1 MATPPSSSSPHDAP
15 EPPAHG
21 SPHGWPAAAGQAVRH
36 AQRPSGAYARFMRP
50 LARRFRWGRSGYL
63 VAGEELL
70 VPHGPVARLW
80 RLLIGRPL
88 ATTHEVHERLSK
100 TQALAILSADALS
113 SVAYGPEEIMKVLI
127 LAGPEALSLTWL
139 IAAAIT
145 LLLAVLVLSYQQT
158 IQAYPAGGGSYT
170 VASDNLGTLA
180 GLVAAA
186 ALLIDYTLTVA
197 VSVAAGIAGL
207 TSAFPA
213 AYSQRLPLMVLA
225 VLLLMLA
232 NLRGV
237 RQSGMLFT
245 APTYAFLAGV
255 LAVIGLGGIQLA
267 TGGRPAYVPPVPPP
281 VPTHPLTLFLLLSAF
296 AQGCSALTGVEAIS
310 NGVPVFRPPEAQNAR
325 RTLVAMGVL
334 LGTMVLGISY
344 LGSTIGVVPDPT
356 ERETVL
362 SQIAR
367 ALFGP
372 TWVYYGLQV
381 ATLLILVLAA
391 NTSFADFP
399 RLASVL
405 ARDGFAPRYFQRRGD
420 RLVFSTGIVVL
431 ASLASGL
438 LVLFQGSIDRL
449 IPLYALGVFTAFTLS
464 QAGMVQHWRKH
475 RGRGWPLRAAING
488 LGAAT
493 TGVVVG
499 VIASTK
505 LAHGAWL
512 VVVLV
517 PALVLGMLGIRR
529 HYTALARELAAAP
542 GEQLLPARL
551 PPVVVVPVGRLDRP
565 TLAALSFARSISPE
579 VTAVHVADSREEAA
593 AFRAQWDA
601 FGLDTPLVIIESPYR
616 RLVEP
621 LLAYI
626 DAVDR
631 QDRRRPITVVLPE
644 FVPRHWWEYLLHNL
658 TAWRLKLRLF
668 ARPDTIVVDV
678 PYHVG
683 VGFEGAAGGRPTRS
697 RRAAGETR

>member
-1 MATPPSSSSPHDAP
+1 MP
-15 EPPAHG
+15 
-21 SPHGWPAAAGQAVRH
+21 
-36 AQRPSGAYARFMRP
+36 P
-50 LARRFRWGRSGYL
+50 LARRFRRVRPGYL
-63 VAGEELL
+63 VAREELL
-70 VPHGPVARLW
+70 APRGPLARLW

-88 ATTHEVHERLSK
+88 ATTHEVHERLSNP
-100 TQALAILSADALS
+100 QALAILAADALS

-127 LAGPEALSLTWL
+127 LAGPEALRLTPL
-139 IAAAIT
+139 IAVSIT
-145 LLLAVLVLSYQQT
+145 LLLAILVLSYRQT
-158 IQAYPAGGGSYT
+158 IQAYPSGGGSYT

-207 TSAFPA
+207 TSALPA
-213 AYSQRLPLMVLA
+213 AYPYRLPLMVLA
-225 VLLLMLA
+225 VLLIMLG

-245 APTYAFLAGV
+245 APTYAFLVGV
-255 LAVIGLGGIQLA
+255 LAVIAWGGIQLA
-267 TGGRPAYVPPVPPP
+267 TTGLPAYAPGSPPP
-281 VPTHPLTLFLLLSAF
+281 EPTRPFTLFLLLSAF

-310 NGVPVFRPPEAQNAR
+310 NGVRVFRPPEAQNAQ

-334 LGTMVLGISY
+334 LGTMVLGISF
-344 LGSTIGVVPDPT
+344 LGSAIGVVPDPT
-356 ERETVL
+356 EQETVL
-362 SQIAR
+362 SRIAR
-367 ALFGP
+367 TLVGP
-372 TWVYYGLQV
+372 TWLYYGLQL
-381 ATLLILVLAA
+381 ATLSILVLAA

-399 RLASVL
+399 RLASIL
-405 ARDGFAPRYFQRRGD
+405 ARDGFMPHYFQRRGD

-431 ASLASGL
+431 AGVAIGL
-438 LVLFQGSIDRL
+438 LVLFEGSIDRL

-475 RGRGWPLRAAING
+475 RGRRWQLRAAING

-493 TGVVVG
+493 TLVVVV

-505 LAHGAWL
+505 LAHGAWT
-512 VVVLV
+512 VVVLI

-529 HYTALARELAAAP
+529 HYTTLARALAAAP
-542 GEQLLPARL
+542 GEQVLPVDL
-551 PPVVVVPVGRLDRP
+551 PPAVVVPVGRLDRP
-565 TLAALSFARSISPE
+565 TLAALNFARSISPE

-593 AFRAQWDA
+593 AFRAQWHA
-601 FGLDTPLVIIESPYR
+601 FGLDIPLVIIESPYR

-631 QDRRRPITVVLPE
+631 QDPRRPITVVLPE

-668 ARPDTIVVDV
+668 FRPDTIVVDV

-683 VGFEGAAGGRPTRS
+683 IGFEGASGAPRPGGAS
-697 RRAAGETR
+697 AARREGRGG